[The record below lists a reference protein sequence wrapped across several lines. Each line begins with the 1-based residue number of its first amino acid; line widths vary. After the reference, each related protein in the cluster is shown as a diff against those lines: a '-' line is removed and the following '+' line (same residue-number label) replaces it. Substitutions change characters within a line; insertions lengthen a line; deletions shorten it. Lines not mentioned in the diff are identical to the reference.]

1 MKKSYL
7 QRVMKLL
14 VLFLLAGFMYVS
26 AAGYSQQITFSGEKV
41 PFVEALGAIRK
52 QAGYAVVADKA
63 LLQFTRPIS
72 IAVRD
77 MPLTDFLIVSAGLF
91 CIGIYIVLAKRNA
104 IQILIGI
111 ELIINSAILNL
122 VAFGKYDKVNNAG
135 QSFALFAIV
144 LAAAAVAVALAI
156 ILNVYRQYKT
166 IDPAKVERLR
176 G

>member
-1 MKKSYL
+1 MITLSN
-7 QRVMKLL
+7 
-14 VLFLLAGFMYVS
+14 FLLIG
-26 AAGYSQQITFSGEKV
+26 
-41 PFVEALGAIRK
+41 
-52 QAGYAVVADKA
+52 
-63 LLQFTRPIS
+63 
-72 IAVRD
+72 
-77 MPLTDFLIVSAGLF
+77 AGLF
-91 CIGIYIVLAKRNA
+91 CLGIYIVLSKRNA

-122 VAFGKYDKVNNAG
+122 VAFGKFDKTHNGG

-166 IDPAKVERLR
+166 IDPAKVERLK